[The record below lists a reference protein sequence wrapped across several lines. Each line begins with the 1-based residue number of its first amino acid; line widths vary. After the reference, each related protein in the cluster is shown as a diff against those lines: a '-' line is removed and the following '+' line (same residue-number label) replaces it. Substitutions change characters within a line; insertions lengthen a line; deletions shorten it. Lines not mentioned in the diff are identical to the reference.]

1 MTTIELV
8 RHAKA
13 ESRDRWWGKPD
24 RERPLTEDGW
34 EQSRLLAHQILA
46 DGPLAG
52 LYSSPFTRCTQTL
65 APLAQKTGLP
75 IIPED
80 VLGEATRLPVLDGG
94 DAWVASA
101 WLGGRAI
108 ALVNRVVAQHRDERV
123 VLCSHG
129 DVIPALLAVLT
140 GRDALHLSDVR
151 LRKGAR
157 VSLRFEGT
165 RCASASRVPPPLE
178 AIESHPDD

>member
-13 ESRDRWWGKPD
+13 QSRDRWWGKPD
-24 RERPLTEDGW
+24 RERPLTDEGW
-34 EQSRLLAHQILA
+34 GESRLLARQILS
-46 DGPLAG
+46 DGPVAA
-52 LYSSPFTRCTQTL
+52 LYSSPFARCTQTL
-65 APLAQKTGLP
+65 APLAQETQLP

-108 ALVNRVVAQHRDERV
+108 ALVNRVVAQHQDGRV

-140 GRDALHLSDVR
+140 GRDGLELSDVR
-151 LRKGAR
+151 LRKAAR
-157 VSLRFEGT
+157 VTLLFEGT
-165 RCASASRVPPPLE
+165 RCASASRVPPPFE
-178 AIESHPDD
+178 GTEPDPG